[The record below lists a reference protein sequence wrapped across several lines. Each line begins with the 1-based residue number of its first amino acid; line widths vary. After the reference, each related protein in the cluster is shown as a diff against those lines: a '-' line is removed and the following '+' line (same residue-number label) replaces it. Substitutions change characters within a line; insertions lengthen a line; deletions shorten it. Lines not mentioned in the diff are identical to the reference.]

1 MNVTAKNEHV
11 AEVERQYRV
20 IKERARAIVQTLPYK
35 GLPRKVRIGLIYYVV
50 YWLNNAPKIGQD
62 FLPKDLMFEEQ
73 RLDYN
78 NICKL
83 K

>member
-11 AEVERQYRV
+11 AEVERQHRA

-62 FLPKDLMFEEQ
+62 FSPKDLMFEEQ